1 MKFSD
6 KHIWSFLNTLPMCVG
21 LLLKTITNENERHNC
36 PLLPVLNSA
45 CTFECVN
52 YILNNINHAT
62 FSSTHPKT
70 HF

>member
-1 MKFSD
+1 
-6 KHIWSFLNTLPMCVG
+6 MCVG
-21 LLLKTITNENERHNC
+21 LPLKTVTNENERHNC
-36 PLLPVLNSA
+36 PLSPVLNSA